1 MTTTTSQANSLTII
15 PLRGVRG
22 MIADNMRKSLDEAAQ
37 LSHHADCD
45 ATALFETKAR
55 LAERDI
61 RVSIEDLIAQ
71 AVITILTRHPAV
83 NGRVEGREI
92 QLNPSVHLSLA
103 MTLPGNLLVAPT
115 LFNAEQQSLQER
127 SDARRELQER
137 SDARRELQTRA
148 RSGKLSVPEMTGG
161 TFTLSNL
168 GLSRVR
174 HFTPIVNLPQIAIL
188 GIGETRLKPWVM
200 ADGQVSMRRIIGLS
214 LSFDHRALDGGPAG
228 AFLSDLCEQIEQ
240 G

>member
-1 MTTTTSQANSLTII
+1 MSTTTAEAQSLKVI

-45 ATALFETKAR
+45 ATALFATKAR
-55 LAERDI
+55 LASQGVK
-61 RVSIEDLIAQ
+61 VSIEDLIAQ
-71 AVITILTRHPAV
+71 AVITTLSRHPDA

-92 QLNPSVHLSLA
+92 QLNPAVHLSFA
-103 MTLPGNLLVAPT
+103 MALPGNLLVAPT
-115 LFNAEQQSLQER
+115 LFNACSQSLEAR
-127 SDARRELQER
+127 SEARRELQ
-137 SDARRELQTRA
+137 DRA
-148 RSGKLSVPEMTGG
+148 RNGKLSVPEMTGG

-188 GIGETRLKPWVM
+188 GIGETRARPWVM
-200 ADGQVSMRRIIGLS
+200 DDGQIEVRQIMGLS
-214 LSFDHRALDGGPAG
+214 LSFDHRALDGGPAA
-228 AFLSDLCEQIEQ
+228 AFLSDLCDQIEQ

>member
-1 MTTTTSQANSLTII
+1 MSTSTVEAQSLNVI

-45 ATALFETKAR
+45 ATALFETKVR
-55 LAERDI
+55 LAEQGI
-61 RVSIEDLIAQ
+61 KVSIEDLIAQ
-71 AVITILTRHPAV
+71 ALISTLARHPDV

-92 QLNPSVHLSLA
+92 QLNPAVHLSFA
-103 MTLPGNLLVAPT
+103 MALPGNLLVAPT
-115 LFNAEQQSLQER
+115 LFNADSQSLIER
-127 SDARRELQER
+127 SDARR
-137 SDARRELQTRA
+137 ALQTRA

-161 TFTLSNL
+161 TFTISNL

-200 ADGQVSMRRIIGLS
+200 PEGQISVRRIMGLS

-228 AFLSDLCEQIEQ
+228 AFLSDLCDQIEQ

>member
-1 MTTTTSQANSLTII
+1 MSTSTLEAQSLNVI

-55 LAERDI
+55 LAEQGI
-61 RVSIEDLIAQ
+61 KVSIEDLIAQ
-71 AVITILTRHPAV
+71 ALISTLARHPDV

-92 QLNPSVHLSLA
+92 QLNPAVHLSFA

-115 LFNAEQQSLQER
+115 LFNADSQSLMER
-127 SDARRELQER
+127 SDARR
-137 SDARRELQTRA
+137 ALQTRA

-161 TFTLSNL
+161 TFTISNL

-200 ADGQVSMRRIIGLS
+200 PEGQISVRRIMGLS

-228 AFLSDLCEQIEQ
+228 AFLSDLCDQIEQ

>member
-1 MTTTTSQANSLTII
+1 MTTMTKPLDSDVRVV

-37 LSHHADCD
+37 LTHHADCD

-55 LAERDI
+55 LAEQGVK
-61 RVSIEDLIAQ
+61 VSIEDLVAQ
-71 AVITILTRHPAV
+71 AVIAALGRHPDL
-83 NGRVEGREI
+83 NGRVEDREI
-92 QLNPSVHLSLA
+92 RLSSSVHLSMA
-103 MTLPGNLLVAPT
+103 MALPGNLLVAPAI
-115 LFNAEQQSLQER
+115 FNACNLSLMDR
-127 SDARRELQER
+127 SAARRDLQ
-137 SDARRELQTRA
+137 QRA
-148 RSGKLSVPEMTGG
+148 RAGKLSVPEMTGG

-168 GLSRVR
+168 GLSRVH

-188 GIGETRLKPWVM
+188 GIGETRLMPW
-200 ADGQVSMRRIIGLS
+200 ALPDGSISVRRIMGLS
-214 LSFDHRALDGGPAG
+214 LSFDHRALDGAPAA

>member
-1 MTTTTSQANSLTII
+1 MSITASEAPSLNVI

-55 LAERDI
+55 LAEQDI
-61 RVSIEDLIAQ
+61 KVSVEDLIVQ
-71 AVITILTRHPAV
+71 AVVATLARHPDV

-103 MTLPGNLLVAPT
+103 MALPGNLLVAPT
-115 LFNAEQQSLQER
+115 LFNACALSLTER
-127 SDARRELQER
+127 SA
-137 SDARRELQTRA
+137 ARRELQTRA

-161 TFTLSNL
+161 TFTVSNL

-200 ADGQVSMRRIIGLS
+200 EDGQISVRRIMGLS
-214 LSFDHRALDGGPAG
+214 MSFDHRALDGGPAA

>member
-1 MTTTTSQANSLTII
+1 MSTSTLEALSLKII

-45 ATALFETKAR
+45 ATALFETKVR
-55 LAERDI
+55 LAEQGI
-61 RVSIEDLIAQ
+61 KVSIEDLIAQ
-71 AVITILTRHPAV
+71 AVITTLARHPDV

-115 LFNAEQQSLQER
+115 IFNACAQSLT
-127 SDARRELQER
+127 ER

-161 TFTLSNL
+161 TFTISNL

-200 ADGQVSMRRIIGLS
+200 QDGQISVRRIMGLS

-228 AFLSDLCEQIEQ
+228 AFLSDLCDQIEQ

>member
-1 MTTTTSQANSLTII
+1 MTTTSQANSLTII

-127 SDARRELQER
+127 SDARRELQ
-137 SDARRELQTRA
+137 TRA

>member
-1 MTTTTSQANSLTII
+1 MSTSTVEAQSLNVI

-55 LAERDI
+55 LAEQGI
-61 RVSIEDLIAQ
+61 KVSIEDLIAQ
-71 AVITILTRHPAV
+71 ALISTLARHPDV

-92 QLNPSVHLSLA
+92 QLNPAVHLSFA

-115 LFNAEQQSLQER
+115 LFNADSQSLIER
-127 SDARRELQER
+127 SDARR
-137 SDARRELQTRA
+137 ALQTRA

-161 TFTLSNL
+161 TFTISNL

-200 ADGQVSMRRIIGLS
+200 PEGQISVRRIMGLS

-228 AFLSDLCEQIEQ
+228 AFLSDLCDQIEQ

>member
-1 MTTTTSQANSLTII
+1 
-15 PLRGVRG
+15 
-22 MIADNMRKSLDEAAQ
+22 
-37 LSHHADCD
+37 
-45 ATALFETKAR
+45 
-55 LAERDI
+55 
-61 RVSIEDLIAQ
+61 
-71 AVITILTRHPAV
+71 VITILTRHPAV

-115 LFNAEQQSLQER
+115 LFNAEQQS
-127 SDARRELQER
+127 LQER

>member
-1 MTTTTSQANSLTII
+1 MSTSTLEAQSLKVI

-55 LAERDI
+55 LAEQGI
-61 RVSIEDLIAQ
+61 KVSIEDLIAQ
-71 AVITILTRHPAV
+71 ALITTLARHPDV

-92 QLNPSVHLSLA
+92 QLISAVNLSFA

-115 LFNAEQQSLQER
+115 LFNTDSQSLM
-127 SDARRELQER
+127 ER

-161 TFTLSNL
+161 TFTISNL

-200 ADGQVSMRRIIGLS
+200 PDGQISVRRIMGLS

-228 AFLSDLCEQIEQ
+228 AFLSDLCDQIEQ

>member
-127 SDARRELQER
+127 SDARRELQ
-137 SDARRELQTRA
+137 TRA

-200 ADGQVSMRRIIGLS
+200 ADGQISVRRIMGLS

>member
-1 MTTTTSQANSLTII
+1 MSTPTAETSDLKVI

-22 MIADNMRKSLDEAAQ
+22 MIADNMRRSLDEAAQ

-45 ATALFETKAR
+45 ATALFATKAR
-55 LAERDI
+55 LAEQGI
-61 RVSIEDLIAQ
+61 KVSIEDLIAQ
-71 AVITILTRHPAV
+71 AVITTLARHADV

-92 QLNPSVHLSLA
+92 QLSPAVHLSFA
-103 MTLPGNLLVAPT
+103 MALPGNLLVAPT
-115 LFNAEQQSLQER
+115 LFNACSQSLEAR
-127 SDARRELQER
+127 SEARRELQ
-137 SDARRELQTRA
+137 SRA

-188 GIGETRLKPWVM
+188 GIGETRLQPWVTP
-200 ADGQVSMRRIIGLS
+200 DGQISARRIMGLS

-228 AFLSDLCEQIEQ
+228 AFLSDLCDQIEQ

>member
-127 SDARRELQER
+127 SDAR
-137 SDARRELQTRA
+137 SELQTRA

-200 ADGQVSMRRIIGLS
+200 ADGQISVRRIMGLS

>member
-127 SDARRELQER
+127 SDARRELQ
-137 SDARRELQTRA
+137 TRA

>member
-1 MTTTTSQANSLTII
+1 MSTSTLEAQSLKVI

-55 LAERDI
+55 LAEQGI
-61 RVSIEDLIAQ
+61 KVSIEDLIAQ
-71 AVITILTRHPAV
+71 ALITTLARHPDV

-92 QLNPSVHLSLA
+92 QLNSAVNLSFA

-115 LFNAEQQSLQER
+115 LFNTDSQSLM
-127 SDARRELQER
+127 ER

-148 RSGKLSVPEMTGG
+148 RTGKLSVPEMTGG
-161 TFTLSNL
+161 TFTISNL

-200 ADGQVSMRRIIGLS
+200 PDGQISVRRIMGLS

-228 AFLSDLCEQIEQ
+228 AFLSDLCDQIEQ

>member
-1 MTTTTSQANSLTII
+1 MSTSTLEAQSLKVI

-55 LAERDI
+55 LAEQGI
-61 RVSIEDLIAQ
+61 KVSIEDLIAQ
-71 AVITILTRHPAV
+71 ALITTLARHPDV

-92 QLNPSVHLSLA
+92 QLNSAVNLSFA

-115 LFNAEQQSLQER
+115 LFNTDSQSLM
-127 SDARRELQER
+127 ER

-161 TFTLSNL
+161 TFTISNL

-200 ADGQVSMRRIIGLS
+200 PDGQISVRRIMGLS

-228 AFLSDLCEQIEQ
+228 AFLSDLCDQIEQ